1 MGNAF
6 LCRAARPAPALI
18 IGLTSAIL
26 ILGVFP
32 AADWVATGDERALRL
47 FFDYAG
53 ALWLIALTLA
63 ELGLCL
69 LARAQFSRGEPLRK
83 VWSLVS
89 LSAAAHAAGSILSQA
104 LGTSTGL
111 NPFAGD
117 TGWPREAVRQWGLTI
132 GGPLQ
137 MTFLAPALALALKT
151 YRRSGLLPRIRPTD
165 WILLSVV
172 GGFAVWQIYEV
183 VIYWGPN
190 KIVDIHEAITVI
202 TDPLLCLLL
211 AEAILIRRSVL
222 NMGWGLIG
230 LCWSAFTAAIFLTS
244 VGNIGLWLTTNI
256 ALPKALVAS
265 TWYVWFLVYAAY
277 ALAPAYQVEA
287 CRRAVRP
294 LVMPLKPVLWGR
306 LRRPAA

>member
-6 LCRAARPAPALI
+6 LIRAARPAPALI
-18 IGLTSAIL
+18 IGLTFAIL
-26 ILGVFP
+26 VLGVFP
-32 AADWVATGDERALRL
+32 AVEWVATGNERALRL

-53 ALWLIALTLA
+53 ALWLIALSLA
-63 ELGLCL
+63 EFGLCL
-69 LARAQFSRGEPLRK
+69 LARAQFSRGEPLRQ

-89 LSAAAHAAGSILSQA
+89 LSAAAHAVGSILSQA
-104 LGTSTGL
+104 LGASSGL

-117 TGWPREAVRQWGLTI
+117 AGWPAAAVRQWGLTI

-137 MTFLAPALALALKT
+137 MAFLAAALALALRT

-165 WILLSVV
+165 WVLLAVV
-172 GGFAVWQIYEV
+172 AGFAVWQIYEV
-183 VIYWGPN
+183 ALYWGPN
-190 KIVDIHEAITVI
+190 KLANIHEAITVI

-222 NMGWGLIG
+222 NMGWGLIA

-244 VGNIGLWLTTNI
+244 VGNIGLWLTTNF
-256 ALPKALVAS
+256 ALPKALAAS
-265 TWYVWFLVYAAY
+265 TWYVWFLVNAAY

-294 LVMPLKPVLWGR
+294 LVLPLKPALWGR
-306 LRRPAA
+306 RRRPAA